1 MMDEES
7 EDYGEEGNDEFAA
20 LASEAFPDQEFDAPR
35 LSALK
40 QLIKLCM
47 GGGEEDEEAEPKSD
61 KAPNLAI
68 VFGGKPKKK

>member
-1 MMDEES
+1 MMDEE

-40 QLIKLCM
+40 QLVKLCM
-47 GGGEEDEEAEPKSD
+47 GGGEEEEPEDAPKSD